1 MDWLSLH
8 KNIISFLLLLYAEP
22 SLSRTIVDRV
32 VSFIDNFIHN
42 SFLPSLE
49 KDILLVINSMHSKH
63 EQNIQI
69 RECFKLHCRVF
80 ENVMTEAKRF
90 KFFQTKGYLE
100 PVQFKIEDRYIETL
114 KENGVVFDEE
124 SIYGFRVPLMHS
136 LKYFL
141 EIPGMFK
148 TIIDYMNIL
157 QKSCDFV
164 SNIIQAKFWLGKF
177 INNIKDN
184 ERFTFIMYLLRR
196 D

>member
-1 MDWLSLH
+1 M
-8 KNIISFLLLLYAEP
+8 
-22 SLSRTIVDRV
+22 
-32 VSFIDNFIHN
+32 
-42 SFLPSLE
+42 
-49 KDILLVINSMHSKH
+49 
-63 EQNIQI
+63 
-69 RECFKLHCRVF
+69 
-80 ENVMTEAKRF
+80 
-90 KFFQTKGYLE
+90 
-100 PVQFKIEDRYIETL
+100 
-114 KENGVVFDEE
+114 KENGVVFDKE